1 MKRRRIQSGRYSTI
15 SDIFFL
21 HFLVVVS
28 GHFAKF
34 ETCGGVGPFPA
45 FRRLDC
51 AAELPSDAWDFYKT
65 FSSKCLKG
73 DDGIPPTDAPA
84 TTSTSPIAKPTK
96 APGMPPVVVPV
107 GQPTMKP
114 YISPD
119 ASPSE
124 PYNPPDDPEP
134 SPTAAANPT
143 PYIPSDQKAPAA
155 GEKKKSHFFR
165 NFFILCLLG
174 AGGYY
179 VYKRRFDSF
188 NFVQYRRGGR
198 GGGSGSGYNMMY
210 SGESEM
216 FSNLN
221 SSTTFEPPSLPPTP
235 AAMMGTEMT

>member
-1 MKRRRIQSGRYSTI
+1 
-15 SDIFFL
+15 
-21 HFLVVVS
+21 
-28 GHFAKF
+28 
-34 ETCGGVGPFPA
+34 
-45 FRRLDC
+45 
-51 AAELPSDAWDFYKT
+51 
-65 FSSKCLKG
+65 
-73 DDGIPPTDAPA
+73 
-84 TTSTSPIAKPTK
+84 
-96 APGMPPVVVPV
+96 
-107 GQPTMKP
+107 MKP
-114 YISPD
+114 YIPPD

-124 PYNPPDDPEP
+124 PYIPPEP
-134 SPTAAANPT
+134 SPTIAANPT

-188 NFVQYRRGGR
+188 NFVQYRRGG
-198 GGGSGSGYNMMY
+198 GTGSGYNMMY